1 MIRILGRTTTR
12 RLVYREDLGQRKR
25 PEVRNLTLRYVLF
38 HDGIFPLVIGGSRDG
53 ALLFAIYMTATNLQ
67 VTRTEKSVVPY
78 PTSVTTR

>member
-12 RLVYREDLGQRKR
+12 RLVYRKDLGQRKR

-38 HDGIFPLVIGGSRDG
+38 YHGIFPARHRRKSRWR
-53 ALLFAIYMTATNLQ
+53 ATFSISMTATNLQ
-67 VTRTEKSVVPY
+67 ATRTEKSVVPY